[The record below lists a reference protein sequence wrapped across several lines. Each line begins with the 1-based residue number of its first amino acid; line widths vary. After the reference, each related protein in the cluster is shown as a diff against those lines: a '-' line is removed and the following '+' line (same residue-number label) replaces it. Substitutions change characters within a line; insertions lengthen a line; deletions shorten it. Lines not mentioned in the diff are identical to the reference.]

1 VASPLGVVV
10 RPGRHDAKP
19 GDGVLECVMPG
30 AMETLLSLTM
40 RFDGREH
47 TGILSPPPPLGAVE
61 KLLKANLGSQ
71 IRAIGDLD
79 V

>member
-1 VASPLGVVV
+1 M
-10 RPGRHDAKP
+10 P
-19 GDGVLECVMPG
+19 GDGVLEFEMPG
-30 AMETLLSLTM
+30 AIDTILSLTM

-47 TGILSPPPPLGAVE
+47 TGILSWHLPPPRAAVE
-61 KLLKANLGSQ
+61 NLLKANLGNQ

>member
-1 VASPLGVVV
+1 MPM
-10 RPGRHDAKP
+10 P
-19 GDGVLECVMPG
+19 GDGVLEFVMPG
-30 AMETLLSLTM
+30 AMETALSLTM

-47 TGILSPPPPLGAVE
+47 TGILSWHPPLVADE

-71 IRAIGDLD
+71 IRAIGDLN